1 MGSMV
6 GERDAKA
13 WTMIVNNHVQRSGS
27 DTWSV
32 KSSDGKK
39 VYTVIRWGDTDLR
52 CNCRGFAHY
61 RRCKHSDAVQ
71 KVLDI
76 ARRNF

>member
-1 MGSMV
+1 MRSMV

-52 CNCRGFAHY
+52 LDCRGFAHY

>member
-1 MGSMV
+1 MRNMV

-13 WTMIVNNHVQRSGS
+13 WTMIVNNNVQRSGS

-32 KSSDGKK
+32 KSSKGDK
-39 VYTVIRWGDTDLR
+39 VYTVIRWSENELR
-52 CNCRGFAHY
+52 CDCRGFAHY
-61 RRCKHSDAVQ
+61 RRCKHSDAVS
-71 KVLDI
+71 KVIEI